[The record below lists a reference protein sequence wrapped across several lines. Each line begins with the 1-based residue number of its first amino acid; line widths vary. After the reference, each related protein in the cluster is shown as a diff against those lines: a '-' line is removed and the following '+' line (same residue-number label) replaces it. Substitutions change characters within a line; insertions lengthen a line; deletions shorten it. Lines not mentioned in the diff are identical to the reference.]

1 MGQSVIASDKNVSD
15 LDIKVFLAEQRI
27 IEWYEH
33 FDGQVYI
40 SFSGGKDSTVLAELV
55 WSIYPEVPAV
65 FSNTGL
71 EYPEIVQFVKRKQK
85 QGFPIVIVRPKKTFR
100 DVVINDGFPLISKKV
115 AEMVSRFY
123 NPLPSNEATRNLY
136 LTGIRKDG
144 VFSKGSKLPERW
156 KKLIDAPFKVTAS
169 CCDSL
174 KKEPFRRYRKET
186 GRMPYSGVMSSEGG
200 RRGMMKTC
208 NSFDGKDPQSKP
220 MLPWNE
226 DDVWQYIRENNVE
239 YCSVYDDRTV
249 NGVFVEGEKRTG
261 CMFCAYGAHLE
272 KGENRFQR
280 MAITHPKLWNYCI
293 NKLGM
298 AEALDFIGVD
308 YMPSRAEKIDAN
320 QLELFEPRER

>member
-1 MGQSVIASDKNVSD
+1 MGNLIATDKDVTD
-15 LDIKVFLAEQRI
+15 LEVKIFLAQQRI

-33 FDGQVYI
+33 WEGQVYI

-85 QGFPIVIVRPKKTFR
+85 QGYPVVVMRPKKTFR
-100 DVVINDGFPLISKKV
+100 EVVLEDGFPLISKKV
-115 AEMVSRFY
+115 SEMVSRFY
-123 NPLPSNEATRNLY
+123 DPKPSNEATRNLY

-144 VFSKGSKLPERW
+144 VYVKGSKLPERW

-174 KKEPFRRYRKET
+174 KKEPFRRYRRET

-200 RRGMMKTC
+200 SRGMMKTC
-208 NSFDGKDPQSKP
+208 NSFDGKDPQSRP
-220 MLPWNE
+220 MLPWTE
-226 DDVWQYIRENNVE
+226 EDVWTYIRKFNVE
-239 YCSVYDDRTV
+239 YCEVYNDRYV

-298 AEALDFIGVD
+298 DEALDFIGVK
-308 YMPSRAEKIDAN
+308 YMPTPQKKEVQQD
-320 QLELFEPRER
+320 LFEELK

>member
-1 MGQSVIASDKNVSD
+1 MENLIATDKDVTD
-15 LDIKVFLAEQRI
+15 LEVKIFLAQQRI

-33 FDGQVYI
+33 WEGQVYI

-71 EYPEIVQFVKRKQK
+71 EYPEIVQFVKRKKK
-85 QGFPIVIVRPKKTFR
+85 QGYPVVIMRPKKTFR
-100 DVVINDGFPLISKKV
+100 EVVLEDGFPLISKKV
-115 AEMVSRFY
+115 SEMVSRFY
-123 NPLPSNEATRNLY
+123 DPKPSNAATRHLY
-136 LTGIRKDG
+136 LTGFRRDG
-144 VFSKGSKLPERW
+144 VFVKGSKLPERW

-174 KKEPFRRYRKET
+174 KKEPFRRYRRET

-208 NSFDGKDPQSKP
+208 NSFDGKDPQSRP
-220 MLPWNE
+220 MLPWTE
-226 DDVWQYIRENNVE
+226 DDVWSYIRKFNVE
-239 YCSVYDDRTV
+239 YCEVYNDRYV
-249 NGVFVEGEKRTG
+249 NGIFVEGEKRAG

-298 AEALDFIGVD
+298 DEALDFIGVK
-308 YMPSRAEKIDAN
+308 YMPTPQKKEVQQD
-320 QLELFEPRER
+320 LFEEVKH

>member
-1 MGQSVIASDKNVSD
+1 MENIIATDKHVTD
-15 LDIKVFLAEQRI
+15 LEVKIFLAQQRI

-33 FDGQVYI
+33 WEGQVYI

-85 QGFPIVIVRPKKTFR
+85 QGYPIVVMRPKKTFR
-100 DVVINDGFPLISKKV
+100 EVVLEDGFPLISKKV
-115 AEMVSRFY
+115 SEMVSRFY
-123 NPLPSNEATRNLY
+123 DPKPSNAATRHLY
-136 LTGIRKDG
+136 LTGFRRDG
-144 VFSKGSKLPERW
+144 VFVKGSKLPERW
-156 KKLIDAPFKVTAS
+156 KKLIEAPFKVTAS

-174 KKEPFRRYRKET
+174 KKEPFRRYRRET
-186 GRMPYSGVMSSEGG
+186 GQMPYSGVMSSEGG
-200 RRGMMKTC
+200 SRGMMKTC
-208 NSFDGKDPQSKP
+208 NSFDGKDPQSRP
-220 MLPWNE
+220 MLPWTE
-226 DDVWQYIRENNVE
+226 EDVWSYIRKFNVE
-239 YCSVYDDRTV
+239 YCEVYNDRYV

-298 AEALDFIGVD
+298 AEALDFIGVP
-308 YMPSRAEKIDAN
+308 YMPTPQKKGVQQD
-320 QLELFEPRER
+320 LFEELK

>member
-1 MGQSVIASDKNVSD
+1 MENLIATDKDVTD
-15 LDIKVFLAEQRI
+15 LEVKIFLAQQRI

-33 FDGQVYI
+33 WEGQVYI

-71 EYPEIVQFVKRKQK
+71 EYPEIVQFVKRKKK
-85 QGFPIVIVRPKKTFR
+85 QGYPVVIMRPKKTFR
-100 DVVINDGFPLISKKV
+100 EVVLEDGFPLISKKV
-115 AEMVSRFY
+115 SEMVSRFY
-123 NPLPSNEATRNLY
+123 DPKPSNAATRHLY
-136 LTGIRKDG
+136 LTGFRRDG
-144 VFSKGSKLPERW
+144 VFVKGSKLPERW

-174 KKEPFRRYRKET
+174 KKEPFRRYRRET

-208 NSFDGKDPQSKP
+208 NSFDGKDPQSRP
-220 MLPWNE
+220 MLPWTE
-226 DDVWQYIRENNVE
+226 DDVWSYIRKFNVE
-239 YCSVYDDRTV
+239 YCEVYNDRYV
-249 NGVFVEGEKRTG
+249 NGIFVEGEKRTG

-298 AEALDFIGVD
+298 DEVLDFIGVK
-308 YMPSRAEKIDAN
+308 YMPTPQKKEVQQD
-320 QLELFEPRER
+320 LFEEVKH

>member
-1 MGQSVIASDKNVSD
+1 MENLIATDKDVTD
-15 LDIKVFLAEQRI
+15 LEVKIFLALQRI
-27 IEWYEH
+27 IEWYEYW
-33 FDGQVYI
+33 DGQVYI

-71 EYPEIVQFVKRKQK
+71 EYPEIVQFVKRKKK
-85 QGFPIVIVRPKKTFR
+85 QGYPIVIMRPKKTFR
-100 DVVINDGFPLISKKV
+100 EVVLEDGFPLISKKV
-115 AEMVSRFY
+115 SEMVSRFY
-123 NPLPSNEATRNLY
+123 DPKPSNEATRNLY

-144 VFSKGSKLPERW
+144 VFVKGSKLPERW

-174 KKEPFRRYRKET
+174 KKEPFRRYRRET

-208 NSFDGKDPQSKP
+208 NSFDGKDPQSRP
-220 MLPWNE
+220 MLPWTE
-226 DDVWQYIRENNVE
+226 EDVWSYIRKFNVE
-239 YCSVYDDRTV
+239 YCEVYNDRYV
-249 NGVFVEGEKRTG
+249 NGIFVEGEKRTG

-298 AEALDFIGVD
+298 DEALDFIGVK
-308 YMPSRAEKIDAN
+308 YMPTPQKTEV
-320 QLELFEPRER
+320 QQELFEEVKR